1 MPDFDV
7 IIINMPKDE
16 KRKSR
21 KPKVRR
27 EKTFEPLTKEQIERA
42 ERIARGEEVEEDEA
56 ENEKM
61 EVKEE

>member
-1 MPDFDV
+1 MPGFDV

-21 KPKVRR
+21 KPKVKR

-42 ERIARGEEVEEDEA
+42 
-56 ENEKM
+56 
-61 EVKEE
+61 